1 MSHARPCPWHY
12 LQRTAHDQL
21 RCPPSPQTDKAA
33 SSPKRAGLS
42 LALAWV
48 GSARLINAINL
59 LQRNTVDV
67 AKAEHPHAGETGT
80 LSHSASCPLRFP
92 HTCPQNLFTRLST
105 GGATIFTLR
114 QLDSRTTRTGVATR
128 GTAQSR
134 TLRAGKWYIQLSLR
148 GRLCRGSAETRQHF
162 GKN

>member
-1 MSHARPCPWHY
+1 MALPPADSPRSTSVSAVASNRQGGVLTQEGGTVACPCVGR
-12 LQRTAHDQL
+12 L
-21 RCPPSPQTDKAA
+21 
-33 SSPKRAGLS
+33 
-42 LALAWV
+42 

-148 GRLCRGSAETRQHF
+148 GRLCRGSADTRQHF